1 MSFLDKYT
9 FSDKLKKKVRKDS
22 VSVIVD
28 AIRDQKRI
36 LKGDIIKRNGKVVSI
51 WEKDG
56 QVTPR
61 VSGLNLFDD
70 GKGGGN
76 TAIVSDYSAFLDDLE
91 AAVKGGDIKV
101 VISSFDKRR
110 NERDAKLRKSL
121 RK

>member
-1 MSFLDKYT
+1 MSFLTKYT
-9 FSDKLKKKVRKDS
+9 FTDKQKKKVRKDS

-28 AIRDQKRI
+28 AIRDQRRI
-36 LKGDIIKRNGKVVSI
+36 LKGDTVKRNGKVFSS
-51 WEKDG
+51 WDKDG

-91 AAVKGGDIKV
+91 AAVNGGDIKV
-101 VISSFDKRR
+101 VISGFDKRR
-110 NERDAKLRKSL
+110 SERDAKLSKSL
-121 RK
+121 KK